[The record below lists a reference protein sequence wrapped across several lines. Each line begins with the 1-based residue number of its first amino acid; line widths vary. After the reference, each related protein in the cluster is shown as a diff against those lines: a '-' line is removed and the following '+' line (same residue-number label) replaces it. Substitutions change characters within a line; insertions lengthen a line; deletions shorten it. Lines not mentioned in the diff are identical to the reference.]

1 MTEITNYQYQEYPSS
16 NLSLQEN
23 FLQKCSSL
31 IRDLIILIGIIINIV
46 FAIFAI
52 TSNYPI
58 FGLGFFVS
66 SGFEIYLFMQ
76 MKAGDQYSLFT
87 RDIQEA
93 NREMSDLLHIF
104 ENQIAHF
111 SHSFQNHDQNLGLHI
126 QNLAAAIAR
135 LQPNN

>member
-1 MTEITNYQYQEYPSS
+1 MPEITNYQFQEYPRS

-23 FLQKCSSL
+23 FLHKCSSL

-52 TSNYPI
+52 TSNSPI
-58 FGLGFFVS
+58 FGLGFFIS

-76 MKAGDQYSLFT
+76 VKAGDQYSLFK
-87 RDIQEA
+87 RDIQQA

-104 ENQIAHF
+104 ENQITHF
-111 SHSFQNHDQNLGLHI
+111 SNSFQNHDQNLGLHI
-126 QNLAAAIAR
+126 QNLEAAIAR
-135 LQPNN
+135 MQPNN

>member
-1 MTEITNYQYQEYPSS
+1 MTEITNYQSQEYPSS

-58 FGLGFFVS
+58 FGLGFFIS

-111 SHSFQNHDQNLGLHI
+111 SDSFQTHDQNLGLHI
-126 QNLAAAIAR
+126 QNLAIAIAR
-135 LQPNN
+135 IQPNN